1 METKLNINAIP
12 DGSIGKDK
20 ITEEVSNILDSV
32 NNKQETLVSSVNIKT
47 IKGKDILGEG
57 NIEFEENVEAVDTA
71 ETIDE
76 LDKTPNLKYTTQ
88 ILTEEEKTVA
98 RSNIDS
104 LSPKDLKTVN
114 GYTLVGTGNIILSDE
129 VGKINSIDIDS
140 TENGVD
146 ININN
151 SLLATIPNATT
162 ENSGV
167 MSPGDKSTIDNI
179 NAAIEEGEKRVLR
192 KLFIAAGALYNDANV
207 PVTRRAPWGEKVQH
221 LAGHYYLNGLGDIT
235 EDEMAVI
242 YCEKYRLMLL
252 TGRDRAAQQVKVRTF
267 WVNQAND
274 NIRSFYK
281 ITDPYMAFYGCA
293 NLEVLTFVA
302 SSANFVAKNTAY
314 IPSISSTINYMLGF
328 VADCPKLKYI
338 SALNVSDIALM
349 QPSWGTIPP
358 FRGCVS
364 LIEVSLFGLKCD
376 VSFVDSPNISKRS
389 VLYAIENGLPVT
401 AITIILHAE
410 AYARLAEDTDIVA
423 ALEAQ
428 PLVSLV
434 SA

>member
-20 ITEEVSNILDSV
+20 FTEEVSNILDSV

-47 IKGKDILGEG
+47 IKGKDVLGEG

-71 ETIDE
+71 ETIEE

-129 VGKINSIDIDS
+129 IGKINSIDIDS

-207 PVTRRAPWGEKVQH
+207 PVTRRAPWGEDVKH
-221 LAGHYYLNGLGDIT
+221 LSGHYYLNGLGDIT
-235 EDEMAVI
+235 EEQMTEI
-242 YCEKYRLMLL
+242 YNAGTIKGGDINYFYMGYNNIRTNLPRPSAINYGGYSPANCLSLFRSASNVECVCLTNGNRIYASAIPYAFYHCEKMKVIVDVIDL
-252 TGRDRAAQQVKVRTF
+252 TGTKASYHLDSGFTGCISLEIVKLAA
-267 WVNQAND
+267 
-274 NIRSFYK
+274 
-281 ITDPYMAFYGCA
+281 
-293 NLEVLTFVA
+293 
-302 SSANFVAKNTAY
+302 
-314 IPSISSTINYMLGF
+314 
-328 VADCPKLKYI
+328 LKY
-338 SALNVSDIALM
+338 
-349 QPSWGTIPP
+349 P
-358 FRGCVS
+358 
-364 LIEVSLFGLKCD
+364 
-376 VSFVDSPNISKRS
+376 VSFADSPLLNKASI
-389 VLYAIENGLPVT
+389 LYTIQNASPTT
-401 AITIILHAE
+401 AITITLHAD
-410 AYARLAEDTDIVA
+410 AYARLESDADIVA

-428 PLVSLV
+428 PLITLV